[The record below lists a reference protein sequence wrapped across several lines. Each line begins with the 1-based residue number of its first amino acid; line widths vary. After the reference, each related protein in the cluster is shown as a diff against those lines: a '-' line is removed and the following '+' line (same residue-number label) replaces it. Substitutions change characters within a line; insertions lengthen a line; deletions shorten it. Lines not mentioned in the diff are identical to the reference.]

1 MSGAFHRT
9 GRTRLT
15 DDELMLFDAL
25 FSVCVA
31 PDSLRRQDFREFHNL
46 PYEHGLDDTALEQTL
61 SRLRAA
67 RLVRRK
73 RTHVP
78 ATGRVLIW
86 LGLTAKGGALWTRE
100 RRPEWARYCADAS
113 WPTRGADQ
121 WVLSVQS
128 PTLRTARAFLA
139 TATDCGLY
147 DADPREAVVRR
158 REGRPLMPWR
168 VFATVY
174 ELRVPLRGS
183 LGGVPYDPVE
193 YNRRRVWWRS
203 IAELA
208 SWMVA

>member
-1 MSGAFHRT
+1 MSGAVHRT

-15 DDELMLFDAL
+15 DDELMLCDAL
-25 FSVCVA
+25 FDVWVDPS
-31 PDSLRRQDFREFHNL
+31 SLRRQHFREFTNL
-46 PYEHGLDDTALEQTL
+46 PYEHGLDDTALGQTL

-67 RLVRRK
+67 GLVRRR
-73 RTHVP
+73 RTRAA

-100 RRPEWARYCADAS
+100 RRPVWARYCTDAS
-113 WPTRGADQ
+113 WPTRGTDR

-128 PTLRTARAFLA
+128 PALGTARAFLA

-147 DADPREAVVRR
+147 DADPRDATVRR
-158 REGRPLMPWR
+158 RERRPLIPWR

-174 ELRVPLRGS
+174 ELRVPLRTS
-183 LGGVPYDPVE
+183 LGGADYDPVK

-208 SWMVA
+208 RWAVA

>member
-1 MSGAFHRT
+1 MSSVFHRT

-25 FSVCVA
+25 FDVWVD
-31 PDSLRRQDFREFHNL
+31 PDSLRRQHFREFTNL
-46 PYEHGLDDTALEQTL
+46 PNEHGLDDTVLGQTL
-61 SRLRAA
+61 SRLHASG
-67 RLVRRK
+67 LVRRR
-73 RTHVP
+73 RTRVA

-100 RRPEWARYCADAS
+100 RRPDWARYCTDAS
-113 WPTRGADQ
+113 WPTRGADR

-128 PTLRTARAFLA
+128 PTLGTARAFLA

-147 DADPREAVVRR
+147 DADPRDVVLRR
-158 REGRPLMPWR
+158 RKRCRLMPWR
-168 VFATVY
+168 VFPTVY

-183 LGGVPYDPVE
+183 FGVVPYNGVE
-193 YNRRRVWWRS
+193 YDRRRVWWRT

-208 SWMVA
+208 RWVVA

>member
-1 MSGAFHRT
+1 
-9 GRTRLT
+9 
-15 DDELMLFDAL
+15 MLFDAL

-100 RRPEWARYCADAS
+100 RRPDWARYCTDAS
-113 WPTRGADQ
+113 WPTRGADR

-128 PTLRTARAFLA
+128 PRLGTARASLA
-139 TATDCGLY
+139 AATECGLY
-147 DADPREAVVRR
+147 DADPRHAVVRR
-158 REGRPLMPWR
+158 RERRPLIPWR

-174 ELRVPLRGS
+174 EIRVPLRGS
-183 LGGVPYDPVE
+183 SGVVPYHAVE
-193 YNRRRVWWRS
+193 YDRRRFWWS
-203 IAELA
+203 TVAELA
-208 SWMVA
+208 GRAVA